1 MGFPVAVFCIN
12 LRSCFFFK
20 ELHHMNCNSYKAGV
34 SAEVPLAVMTQ
45 GGIALL
51 ISVHADEVLLLP
63 GAHGGALWLHTQP
76 I

>member
-1 MGFPVAVFCIN
+1 
-12 LRSCFFFK
+12 
-20 ELHHMNCNSYKAGV
+20 MNCNSYKAGV
-34 SAEVPLAVMTQ
+34 SAEVPLAVTTQ

>member
-1 MGFPVAVFCIN
+1 
-12 LRSCFFFK
+12 
-20 ELHHMNCNSYKAGV
+20 MNCNSYKAGV

-76 I
+76 IWPHLLTPPLNLALNSSFVPAFL

>member
-1 MGFPVAVFCIN
+1 
-12 LRSCFFFK
+12 
-20 ELHHMNCNSYKAGV
+20 MNCNSYKAGV